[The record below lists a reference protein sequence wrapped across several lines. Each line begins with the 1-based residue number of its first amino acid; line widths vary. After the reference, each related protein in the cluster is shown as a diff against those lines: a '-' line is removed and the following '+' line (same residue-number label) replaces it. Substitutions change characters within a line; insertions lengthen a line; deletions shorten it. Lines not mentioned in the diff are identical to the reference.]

1 MLWTWGFLHSK
12 RPERGR
18 CTKLF
23 RKKSKKM
30 KNSYPKKTI
39 FGLQRISTQ
48 MTMTQHFLHRIDFK
62 AVGQKSFIITPTN
75 YIPLESY

>member
-1 MLWTWGFLHSK
+1 MMHKAIPKEIL
-12 RPERGR
+12 
-18 CTKLF
+18 
-23 RKKSKKM
+23 KM

-48 MTMTQHFLHRIDFK
+48 MTMTQHFLHPIDFK
-62 AVGQKSFIITPTN
+62 AVGQKIVIITPTN

>member
-1 MLWTWGFLHSK
+1 MLLTRGFLHQK
-12 RPERGR
+12 RSTVPL

-23 RKKSKKM
+23 RKKYEKM